1 MFKNSRQLVVVGI
14 LCFFMIAVSTL
25 AVAKEYV
32 EVDAI
37 AVKKMMES
45 DNVLVVFPLS
55 PIEFDNLHIEDSIN
69 IQMEELQA
77 KLPNDK
83 SRKLVFYCLGVKC
96 VASWRAAEKALA
108 LGYKN
113 VYAFRDGLPG
123 WVSAGYP
130 TVTVEKLP
138 DVAVKRISV
147 SELASKLSND
157 PVVLVDINLASDAR
171 KFYLDHAKRI
181 HIPLGELHL
190 QISALDPN
198 QQIVVIC
205 LKGQRAP
212 TAARYLIGKGF
223 KNVVVVDGGLQQWVL
238 DGRPVKQ
245 AI

>member
-55 PIEFDNLHIEDSIN
+55 PIEFDNLHIEDSVN

>member
-1 MFKNSRQLVVVGI
+1 
-14 LCFFMIAVSTL
+14 MIAVSTL

>member
-212 TAARYLIGKGF
+212 YSGTLPDWQRDLKTSLLLM
-223 KNVVVVDGGLQQWVL
+223 VDCNNGY
-238 DGRPVKQ
+238 
-245 AI
+245 